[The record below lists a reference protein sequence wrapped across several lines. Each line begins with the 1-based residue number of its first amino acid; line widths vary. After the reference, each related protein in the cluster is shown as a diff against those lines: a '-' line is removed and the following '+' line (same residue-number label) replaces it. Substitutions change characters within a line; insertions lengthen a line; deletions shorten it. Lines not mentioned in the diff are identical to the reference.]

1 MNEWTVTRKWKKD
14 VCIIKKKS
22 YRVYFW
28 GKIYLIL
35 CLQLINQ
42 FVVVDI
48 YFFLR
53 ERFWIWISIVVI
65 ERMNSRSFL

>member
-1 MNEWTVTRKWKKD
+1 MNSNEKMEKGCVYYQE
-14 VCIIKKKS
+14 KKS

-42 FVVVDI
+42 FVVIDI
-48 YFFLR
+48 YFFNVKDFEFEYQL
-53 ERFWIWISIVVI
+53 S
-65 ERMNSRSFL
+65 L

>member
-1 MNEWTVTRKWKKD
+1 MEKGCVYYQE
-14 VCIIKKKS
+14 KKS

-42 FVVVDI
+42 FVVIDI
-48 YFFLR
+48 YFFNVKDFEFEYQL
-53 ERFWIWISIVVI
+53 S
-65 ERMNSRSFL
+65 L

>member
-42 FVVVDI
+42 FVVIDI
-48 YFFLR
+48 YFFNVKDFEFEYQL
-53 ERFWIWISIVVI
+53 S
-65 ERMNSRSFL
+65 L